1 MVRFGGGARGT
12 MGSVAPEP
20 VVEQMIAWC
29 HRGPRM
35 AHIRSVDIVPE
46 QPTDAIDFTIS
57 F

>member
-1 MVRFGGGARGT
+1 M
-12 MGSVAPEP
+12 APEP

-29 HRGPRM
+29 HRGARM
-35 AHIRSVDIVPE
+35 AHIRSVDIAPE